1 MMGEGK
7 NQFGEFGIEDYLS
20 DGVIHL
26 TMERTGDNIER
37 KLAVVKMRHTDHALG
52 YHEWSWSSET
62 QRFSIRR

>member
-26 TMERTGDNIER
+26 TMERTGDHIER

-52 YHEWSWSSET
+52 YSSWFGTLET
-62 QRFSIRR
+62 QRFSIGP